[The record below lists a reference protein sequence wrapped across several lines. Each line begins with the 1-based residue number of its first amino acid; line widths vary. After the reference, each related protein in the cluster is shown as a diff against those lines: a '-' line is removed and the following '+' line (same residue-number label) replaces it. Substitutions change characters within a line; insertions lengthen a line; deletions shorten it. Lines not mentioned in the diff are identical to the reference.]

1 MIYSTPTEENVPV
14 DAGTGDGANIHAKGS
29 ISFQDFFFF
38 SGSSIQNNPNN
49 QVSVFKTVSV
59 SQRRVGKPTL
69 YLKEHN
75 LSHPNVKLSTFVFY
89 PNLSTNIKL
98 EQTENLPSFF

>member
-38 SGSSIQNNPNN
+38 QVPQYKTIQTIKSLYSK
-49 QVSVFKTVSV
+49 QSV
-59 SQRRVGKPTL
+59 SPKEGWESPL
-69 YLKEHN
+69 Y
-75 LSHPNVKLSTFVFY
+75 T
-89 PNLSTNIKL
+89 
-98 EQTENLPSFF
+98 